1 MLLLVFI
8 FMQYDL
14 RCTYSLIAFLVSW
27 SVSNKLTCLCSER
40 VVIPATK
47 PYITLQGA
55 GMNLTFVQWHLK
67 ASDIGPDG
75 QALTSYNTASVSV
88 FASHFI
94 AQDITFMV

>member
-1 MLLLVFI
+1 M
-8 FMQYDL
+8 
-14 RCTYSLIAFLVSW
+14 
-27 SVSNKLTCLCSER
+27 
-40 VVIPATK
+40 IPATK

-55 GMNLTFVQWHLK
+55 GMNQTFVQWHLK

-75 QALTSYNTASVSV
+75 QTLTSYNTASVSV